1 MKHHQN
7 LKDDAIPLTRSSRGS
22 CYNCSVKVLKVVQ
35 GLVLAVVAVGL
46 SIGALL
52 TASAFKWA
60 TELPSADLS
69 RLDSFEFT
77 STSQI
82 FARDGTQIGE
92 ILPFIGLDRS
102 TQNRIPVSLDE
113 VSPALLQ
120 AIVAYEDDD
129 FFRHFGIDLL
139 AIARATYE
147 EFLGDAGRGGSTI
160 TTQIVKN
167 ELLMDIRNER
177 SLERK
182 VKEWMLALQLERRL
196 TKEEILQ
203 RYINI
208 VFWGGNVYGVHA
220 AARAYFDKDPI
231 QLTLAESLYLARLIP
246 APNALHNDFRGSR
259 ASMRNVL
266 NRMVAQGTIS
276 QEAADRA
283 WREEIQPRGWVIE
296 YDGQGNIVSAERTGE
311 VPVIQTSITSD
322 LSAELSVAVRNWLTE
337 RYGSD
342 RVYNNGGLRVFTTID
357 IQAQQSAIEASRNA
371 EAPEGAQL
379 AIVGIEPSTGA
390 VLAMVGER
398 VGQTPASASVD
409 RFNRALRAE
418 RSPGSSFKPIV
429 YATAIE
435 QAGFSQATLLLD
447 EPTSISIRGQPDW
460 RPSNH
465 DNVFSGIG
473 SVRHHLNV
481 SRNIPAV
488 KALEAATAEAVAA
501 RSRELGYLNVQSV
514 PAISLGAV
522 PTTPLQ
528 HTAAMASFANGGV
541 KMEPFFIER
550 VEDADGNVLYQH
562 TPRETRVWS
571 PQTAYIMVDMMHGNV
586 VDPGAFSR
594 RANIEGR
601 YVAGKT
607 GTTNDERDIW
617 FVGMTPEIVASVWIG
632 YDDNR
637 PIPRRID
644 PALAREDGTVGS
656 SRQPIYIWRDF
667 VVGALQGVPAQTF
680 PVPEGIVMRSM
691 DLRSGAVGSGGIN
704 AAFRADT
711 AIRSQPVLSEISIE
725 IPIDNR
731 TGRRATAITPR
742 EFIEYRRIRPDEISQ
757 YVNN

>member
-1 MKHHQN
+1 
-7 LKDDAIPLTRSSRGS
+7 
-22 CYNCSVKVLKVVQ
+22 VKILKVIQ
-35 GLVLAVVAVGL
+35 GLVLALLTVGL
-46 SIGALL
+46 SVGALL

-60 TELPSADLS
+60 SELPSADLS
-69 RLDSFEFT
+69 KLDSFEFT

-92 ILPFIGLDRS
+92 ILPFVGLDRS

-167 ELLMDIRNER
+167 ELLTDIRNER

-231 QLTLAESLYLARLIP
+231 ELTLAESLYLARLIP
-246 APNALHNDFRGSR
+246 APNALHDDFRGSR

-296 YDGQGNIVSAERTGE
+296 YDGQGNVISAERTGE
-311 VPVIQTSITSD
+311 IPVIQTSIS
-322 LSAELSVAVRNWLTE
+322 SELSPELTVAVRNWLIE

-342 RVYNNGGLRVFTTID
+342 RVYSNGGLRVFTTID
-357 IQAQQSAIEASRNA
+357 IQAQQSAIEASRTA

-465 DNVFSGIG
+465 DNQFSGIAT
-473 SVRHHLNV
+473 VRHHLNV

-501 RSRELGYLNVQSV
+501 RSRELGYTNVQSV

-528 HTAAMASFANGGV
+528 HTAAMASFANGGI
-541 KMEPFFIER
+541 KIEPYFIER

-571 PQTAYIMVDMMHGNV
+571 PQTAYIMLDMMHGNV

-644 PALAREDGTVGS
+644 PALAREDGTVSS

-667 VVGALQGVPAQTF
+667 VVGALRGVPAQTF

-691 DLRSGAVGSGGIN
+691 DLRSGSVGSGGIN
-704 AAFRADT
+704 AAFRADM

-725 IPIDNR
+725 IPIDTR

-757 YVNN
+757 YVN

>member
-1 MKHHQN
+1 M
-7 LKDDAIPLTRSSRGS
+7 I
-22 CYNCSVKVLKVVQ
+22 LKVIQ
-35 GLVLAVVAVGL
+35 GLVLTAIALGL
-46 SIGALL
+46 SFGALL
-52 TASAFKWA
+52 TASAFRWA
-60 TELPSADLS
+60 TELPSAELS

-92 ILPFIGLDRS
+92 ILPFVGLDRS

-113 VSPALLQ
+113 VSPALLK
-120 AIVAYEDDD
+120 AIIAYEDDD

-147 EFLGDAGRGGSTI
+147 EFFGSAGRGGSTI
-160 TTQIVKN
+160 TTQVVKN
-167 ELLMDIRNER
+167 ELLTDIRNER

-182 VKEWMLALQLERRL
+182 VKEWMLALKLERRL

-231 QLTLAESLYLARLIP
+231 ELTLAESLYLARLIP
-246 APNALHNDFRGSR
+246 APNTLHNDFMGFR
-259 ASMRNVL
+259 ASMRTVL

-276 QEAADRA
+276 REAAERA
-283 WREEIQPRGWVIE
+283 WREEIQPRGWRIE
-296 YDGQGNIVSAERTGE
+296 YDGEGNVLSAERTGE
-311 VPVIQTSITSD
+311 APVVQTSLSYD
-322 LSAELSVAVRNWLTE
+322 LSPELTVAVRNWLIE

-342 RVYNNGGLRVFTTID
+342 RVYSNGGLRVFTTID
-357 IQAQQSAIEASRNA
+357 VQAQQAAIEASRNA

-379 AIVGIEPSTGA
+379 AIVGIDPQTGA

-398 VGQTPASASVD
+398 VGHTPATGVD

-435 QAGFSQATLLLD
+435 QAGFSQATLLVD
-447 EPTSISIRGQPDW
+447 EPMSISIRGQPDW

-465 DNVFSGIG
+465 DNQFSGIAT
-473 SVRHHLNV
+473 VRHHLNV

-488 KALEAATAEAVAA
+488 KALEAATVEAVAA
-501 RSRELGYLNVQSV
+501 RARELGYRNVQAV
-514 PAISLGAV
+514 PSISLGAV

-528 HTAAMASFANGGV
+528 HTAAMAAFANGGV
-541 KMEPFFIER
+541 KIEPYFIKR
-550 VEDADGNVLYQH
+550 VEDADGNVLYEH
-562 TPRETRVWS
+562 TPREVRVWS
-571 PQTAYIMVDMMHGNV
+571 PQTAYIMFDMLHGNV

-617 FVGMTPEIVASVWIG
+617 FVGMTPEIVATVWMG

-644 PALAREDGTVGS
+644 PALAREDGLVSS
-656 SRQPIYIWRDF
+656 SRQPIYVWRDF
-667 VVGALQGVPAQTF
+667 VVGALRGVAPRSL

-691 DLRSGAVGSGGIN
+691 DLRSGAIGSGGVT

-711 AIRSQPVLSEISIE
+711 ATRSQPALSEITIE
-725 IPIDNR
+725 VPIDTR
-731 TGRRATAITPR
+731 TNRRATAITPR
-742 EFIEYRRIRPDEISQ
+742 EYIEYRRIRPDEISQ
-757 YVNN
+757 YLN